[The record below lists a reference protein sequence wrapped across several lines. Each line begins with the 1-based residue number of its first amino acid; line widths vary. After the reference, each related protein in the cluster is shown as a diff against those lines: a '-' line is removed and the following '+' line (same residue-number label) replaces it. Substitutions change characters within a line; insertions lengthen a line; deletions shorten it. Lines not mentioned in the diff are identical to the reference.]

1 MIDEWIDID
10 EEKPS
15 ENQQCRVLF
24 DDGTESTGQYLA
36 GLGIFALNGP
46 LTSFLP
52 QVVTHWM
59 DAEYKRNLIM
69 IKIGDKKAVVK
80 MTGDRKKDVLAIFDQ
95 MEEEQEEK
103 KLIELQQKK
112 REINERAKSRF

>member
-1 MIDEWIDID
+1 
-10 EEKPS
+10 
-15 ENQQCRVLF
+15 
-24 DDGTESTGQYLA
+24 
-36 GLGIFALNGP
+36 
-46 LTSFLP
+46 
-52 QVVTHWM
+52 
-59 DAEYKRNLIM
+59 M
-69 IKIGDKKAVVK
+69 IKIGNKKAVVK